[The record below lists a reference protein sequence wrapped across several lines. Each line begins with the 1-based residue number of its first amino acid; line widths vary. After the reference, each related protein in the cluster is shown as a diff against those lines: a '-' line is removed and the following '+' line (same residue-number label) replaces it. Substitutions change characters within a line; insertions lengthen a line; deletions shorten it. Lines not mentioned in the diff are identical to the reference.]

1 MPTVHETAR
10 IAPTAV
16 LVGDVHVGESTSIGY
31 GVVLTAESGPIR
43 IGRHCVVMDTAV
55 VRGVAANPVVIGDRV
70 LVGPRSY
77 LSGCV
82 IDDEVFVATGA
93 TVLNG
98 AHLGRGVEVR
108 INGVVHIRTVLV
120 AVRDV
125 VPIGWVAVGDPAVV
139 LPPDAHDEIWD
150 HQRPLDFPG
159 HVFGAARPADG
170 ETLLAGVAPRY
181 SRALVALHRADR
193 VAPDRAATLDA
204 LEEPGGSGDALT

>member
-1 MPTVHETAR
+1 MTLVEHGGVV
-10 IAPTAV
+10 PTAV

-70 LVGPRSY
+70 LVGPRAY

-98 AHLGRGVEVR
+98 AHLETGVEVR
-108 INGVVHIRTVLV
+108 INGVVHIRTRLE
-120 AVRDV
+120 AFAT

-150 HQRPLDFPG
+150 HQRLLDFPG

-170 ETLLAGVAPRY
+170 DTLLAGVAPRY
-181 SRALVALHRADR
+181 SRALVALHQADR
-193 VAPDRAATLDA
+193 VAPDRAATVDA